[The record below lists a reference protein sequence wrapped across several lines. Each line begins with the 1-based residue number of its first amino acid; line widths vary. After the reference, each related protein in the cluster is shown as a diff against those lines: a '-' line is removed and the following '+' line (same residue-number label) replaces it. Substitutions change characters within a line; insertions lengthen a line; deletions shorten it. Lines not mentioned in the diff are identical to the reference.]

1 MKFESLKQQKYSL
14 VIVTQNRQQ
23 VHFVFLLRN
32 TSLVS
37 LTIDTVK
44 LGQFR
49 GRLRHTCCNDLFVR
63 SHSTTMANGNTFG
76 DNFNQSSNYCLYAT
90 FMFVRVEL
98 TLLLLESH
106 RYRCLFVLSKKA
118 NVRVTVKKLINFS
131 RFIAIKVC
139 PCC

>member
-1 MKFESLKQQKYSL
+1 MSQRLTNTDVELESLKQQKYSL
-14 VIVTQNRQQ
+14 VIVTQNAQH

-49 GRLRHTCCNDLFVR
+49 GRLHHMCCNDLFVR
-63 SHSTTMANGNTFG
+63 SHSTTMTNGNTYG
-76 DNFNQSSNYCLYAT
+76 DNFNQPSNYCLYAT
-90 FMFVRVEL
+90 YMFVRVEL

-106 RYRCLFVLSKKA
+106 W
-118 NVRVTVKKLINFS
+118 
-131 RFIAIKVC
+131 
-139 PCC
+139 